1 LERRSK
7 GLDFGEGGEVRGEGV
22 AVVVAVE
29 EGSCVW
35 WSAL

>member
-1 LERRSK
+1 
-7 GLDFGEGGEVRGEGV
+7 LDIGEGGEVRGEGV